1 MKALKLGGIF
11 VLVLVVFVGI
21 FFLIPSGDS
30 GKLPPVAENLY
41 ETYRQQFTNDWEQA
55 GDWNEVLFKGNYD
68 MVQQLST
75 QYGGDKIDA
84 LRQLNTRSAVE
95 VVKKKVFDEWATP
108 TCHKSVIDQ
117 YVGAVNTVKKTDATA
132 EQNDDVKKILS
143 VNSTY
148 SSAYSL
154 AHKGIGLSP
163 HFDGSGWQSYANY
176 AQSIKNQ
183 KAAIVRNNN
192 YTQYLSDITDIK
204 NGLNAIDS
212 KLQKGRTSY
221 YQSLAQSIISY
232 YRNKE
237 RTTENLNSLRS
248 MRNRY
253 ESEYQQ
259 NSSLT
264 AFTREFAQSVQ
275 N

>member
-1 MKALKLGGIF
+1 MKALKLVGTFI
-11 VLVLVVFVGI
+11 LVLALFIGI

-30 GKLPPVAENLY
+30 GKLSPVDENLY
-41 ETYRQQFTNDWEQA
+41 EKYRQQFTNDWEQA
-55 GDWNEVLFKGNYD
+55 ADWNEALFKGNYD

-95 VVKKKVFDEWATP
+95 VVKKKVFDEWASP
-108 TCHKSVIDQ
+108 TCRKAVIDQ
-117 YVGAVNTVKKTDATA
+117 YVNAVNTVKKTDATA
-132 EQNDDVKKILS
+132 GQNDDVKKILS

-148 SSAYSL
+148 RSAYNL

-163 HFDGSGWQSYANY
+163 RFDGSGWQSYANY

-183 KAAIVRNNN
+183 KASILRDNN
-192 YTQYLSDITDIK
+192 YTQYLSNITDIK
-204 NGLNAIDS
+204 NGLNAIDG
-212 KLQKGRTSY
+212 KLQKGRASY

-232 YRNKE
+232 YRNKD
-237 RTTENLNSLRS
+237 RTTDNLNSLRS

-264 AFTREFAQSVQ
+264 TFTREFAQSVQ

>member
-1 MKALKLGGIF
+1 MKALKLAGIF
-11 VLVLVVFVGI
+11 VLVLAVFIGI
-21 FFLIPSGDS
+21 FFLTSNGDS

-55 GDWNEVLFKGNYD
+55 GDWNETLFKGNYD

-95 VVKKKVFDEWATP
+95 LVKKKVFDEWASP
-108 TCHKSVIDQ
+108 TCRKAVVDK
-117 YVGAVNTVKKTDATA
+117 YVGAVNIVKKTDATA

-163 HFDGSGWQSYANY
+163 RFDGSGWQSYVSY

-183 KAAIVRNNN
+183 KAAILRNSN
-192 YTQYLSDITDIK
+192 YTEYLSNITDIK
-204 NGLNAIDS
+204 NGLNAIDG
-212 KLQKGRTSY
+212 KLQKGRASY

-237 RTTENLNSLRS
+237 HTPDNLNSLRS
-248 MRNRY
+248 VRNRY

-264 AFTREFAQSVQ
+264 AFTRKFAQSVQ
-275 N
+275 